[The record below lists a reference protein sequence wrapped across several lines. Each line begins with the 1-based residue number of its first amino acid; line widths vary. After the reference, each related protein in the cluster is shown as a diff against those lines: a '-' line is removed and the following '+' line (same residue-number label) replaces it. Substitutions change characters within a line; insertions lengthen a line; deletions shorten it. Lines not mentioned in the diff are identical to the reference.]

1 MKPTLPKGTRD
12 FAPHQVL
19 KREHIFSI
27 IKRVFAS
34 YGYAPIETPAMESL
48 SSLMGKYGEEGD
60 KLLFKVLNN
69 GDFLAKADQEAFET
83 KNSDQIVTSISK
95 RGLRYDLTVPF
106 ARFVAMHRN
115 DLQFPFKRY
124 QIQPVWRADRP
135 QKGRYQE
142 FYQCDADV
150 IGSDSLIFESEFI
163 QIFDTVFSELG
174 LNVKIRYNHRQ
185 ILLGV
190 AQYANIEDKFVEMT
204 TTLDKLD
211 KIGEQG
217 VLQELDYRGISHES
231 GIKILELIQESNP
244 SVFEE
249 KVSRTSAGKIGF
261 EEVNRVKSYLSH
273 TELKNTIV
281 LDPTLARG
289 LSYYTGTIF
298 EVESTETPMGS
309 IAAGGRYADL
319 TSLFGLPDMSGVGIS
334 FGAERIFDVMETLQR
349 FPEEVSNTLTVLIL
363 PMDEESIDSCL
374 HLARQLR
381 DKNVSTDVYPGPAK
395 MKKMMKYANARSVP
409 YVVIIG
415 ENERESEQYMV
426 KKMLSGE
433 QDSLNF
439 DQLISE
445 ISL

>member
-12 FAPHQVL
+12 FAPEQVL
-19 KREHIFSI
+19 KRDHIFSI
-27 IKRVFAS
+27 IRKTFAA

-48 SSLMGKYGEEGD
+48 STLTGKYGEEGD

-69 GDFLAKADQEAFET
+69 GDFLAKADSNALDER
-83 KNSDQIVTSISK
+83 NSDKVISSIAK

-106 ARFVAMHRN
+106 ARFVSMHRN

-124 QIQPVWRADRP
+124 QVQPVWRADRP

-150 IGSDSLIFESEFI
+150 VGSDSLIYESEFV

-174 LNVKIRYNHRQ
+174 LKVKIRYNHRQ

-190 AQYANIEDKFVEMT
+190 AQYAGIEDKFVEMT
-204 TTLDKLD
+204 TSLDKLD

-217 VLQELDYRGISHES
+217 VLQELDYRGVSNES
-231 GIKILELIQESNP
+231 GVKILELIQEP
-244 SVFEE
+244 DAAIFEE
-249 KVSRTSAGKIGF
+249 KVSTTPAGKEGF
-261 EEVNRVKSYLSH
+261 DEVNLVKSYLES
-273 TELKNTIV
+273 TQLNNELV

-298 EVESTETPMGS
+298 EVESLETEMGS

-319 TSLFGLPDMSGVGIS
+319 TSLFGMPDMSGVGIS
-334 FGAERIFDVMETLQR
+334 FGAERIYDIMETLER
-349 FPEEVSNTLTVLIL
+349 FPSEISNTLQVLIL
-363 PMDEESIDSCL
+363 PMDTESMPASIN
-374 HLARQLR
+374 LARQMR
-381 DKNVSTDVYPGPAK
+381 DKHVSVDVYPGPAK
-395 MKKMMKYANARSVP
+395 MKKMMKYANGRSVP

-415 ENERESEQYMV
+415 EDERLSNRYML
-426 KKMLSGE
+426 KQMQNGE
-433 QDSLNF
+433 QGSVGIDELLS
-439 DQLISE
+439 IVK
-445 ISL
+445 

>member
-27 IKRVFAS
+27 VKKAFSA

-69 GDFLAKADQEAFET
+69 GDFLAKADDGALT
-83 KNSDQIVTSISK
+83 DRNSDQIVTSISK

-150 IGSDSLIFESEFI
+150 IGSESLIFESEFI
-163 QIFDTVFSELG
+163 QIFDTVFAELG
-174 LNVKIRYNHRQ
+174 LDVKIRYNHRQ

-190 AQYANIEDKFVEMT
+190 AQYANIEDNFVEMT

-217 VLQELDYRGISHES
+217 VLQELDYRGIPHDS
-231 GIKILELIQESNP
+231 GVKILELIQESDP
-244 SVFEE
+244 AVFEE
-249 KVSRTSAGKIGF
+249 KVCTTDAGKLGF

-273 TELKNTIV
+273 TNLKNTVI

-298 EVESTETPMGS
+298 EVESTETSMGS

-334 FGAERIFDVMETLQR
+334 FGAERIYDIMETLER
-349 FPEEVSNTLTVLIL
+349 FPKEVSNTLSALIL
-363 PMDEESIDSCL
+363 PMDAESIDVCL
-374 HLARQLR
+374 DIARELR
-381 DKNVSTDVYPGPAK
+381 ERNVSTDVYPGPAK
-395 MKKMMKYANARSVP
+395 MKKMMKYANARAVP
-409 YVVIIG
+409 YVIIIG
-415 ENERESEQYMV
+415 ENERVNKQYML
-426 KKMLSGE
+426 KKMLTGE
-433 QDSLNF
+433 QESLNF
-439 DQLISE
+439 EHLIAA
-445 ISL
+445 IV

>member
-12 FAPHQVL
+12 FAPQQVL

-27 IKRVFAS
+27 VKQAFAA

-69 GDFLAKADQEAFET
+69 GDFLAKADLGALEA

-106 ARFVAMHRN
+106 ARFVSMHRN

-150 IGSDSLIFESEFI
+150 IGSDSLIYESEFI
-163 QIFDTVFSELG
+163 QIFDTVFAGLG
-174 LNVKIRYNHRQ
+174 LDVKIRYNHRQ

-190 AQYANIEDKFVEMT
+190 AQYAGVEDRFVEMT

-217 VLQELDYRGISHES
+217 VLQELDYRGISNDA
-231 GIKILELIQESNP
+231 GVKILSLIQESDP
-244 SVFEE
+244 AIFEE
-249 KVSRTSAGKIGF
+249 KVSSTEAGKQGF
-261 EEVNRVKSYLSH
+261 EEANRVKSYLSH
-273 TELKNTIV
+273 TEMKNTVV

-289 LSYYTGTIF
+289 LSYYTGMIF

-334 FGAERIFDVMETLQR
+334 FGAERIYDVMETLER
-349 FPEEVSNTLTVLIL
+349 FPDEVSNTLSTLIL
-363 PMDEESIDSCL
+363 PMDDESIDHCM
-374 HLARQLR
+374 HLARELR
-381 DKNVSTDVYPGPAK
+381 DHNVSTDVYPGPAK
-395 MKKMMKYANARSVP
+395 MKKMMKYANSRAVP
-409 YVVIIG
+409 NVIIIG
-415 ENERESEQYMV
+415 EDEVKSNQYML
-426 KKMLSGE
+426 KRMLTGD
-433 QDSLNF
+433 QQSLNLE
-439 DQLISE
+439 QLVAA
-445 ISL
+445 LTH

>member
-19 KREHIFSI
+19 KREHIFAI
-27 IKRVFAS
+27 IKRVFSS

-69 GDFLAKADQEAFET
+69 GDFLAKADEGAM
-83 KNSDQIVTSISK
+83 KDRNSDKVVTSISK

-150 IGSDSLIFESEFI
+150 IGSDALIYESEFI
-163 QIFDTVFSELG
+163 QIFDTVFAELG
-174 LNVKIRYNHRQ
+174 LEVKIRYNHRQ

-190 AQYANIEDKFVEMT
+190 AQYAGVEDQFVEMT

-217 VLQELDYRGISHES
+217 VLQELDYRGISNDS
-231 GIKILELIQESNP
+231 GVKILELIQETDSAI
-244 SVFEE
+244 FEQ
-249 KVSRTSAGKIGF
+249 KVGSTEAGKQGF
-261 EEVNRVKSYLSH
+261 EEINRVKSYLSH
-273 TELKNTIV
+273 VELKNTLT

-334 FGAERIFDVMETLQR
+334 FGAERIYDVMETLER
-349 FPEEVSNTLTVLIL
+349 FPQDVSNTLTALIL
-363 PMDEESIDSCL
+363 PMDEESIDTCM
-374 HLARQLR
+374 HLARKLR
-381 DKNVSTDVYPGPAK
+381 DHNVSTDVYPGPAK
-395 MKKMMKYANARSVP
+395 MKKMMKYANSRAVP
-409 YVVIIG
+409 HVIIIG
-415 ENERESEQYMV
+415 EDEIKSGQYMLKRMV
-426 KKMLSGE
+426 TGD
-433 QDSLNF
+433 QVSLNL
-439 DQLISE
+439 QELIE
-445 ISL
+445 SLVG